1 MAYCLKRSNVM
12 KNSADK
18 LDIAETIKLLKAAGF
33 KKRKLL
39 KSLEKLALEYST
51 IVISGA
57 SSGIGQATLELV
69 STLPK
74 NILICNIS
82 RSKSAIFFDR
92 QDVENVPCDLSN
104 LQEIDAAFLQIEK
117 LRQVR
122 GIKGGKILLINN
134 SGFGGYG
141 LFPEPNNAHNCNM
154 IDVNVRGLTY
164 LTGLFIPLIR
174 EFGGGVIN
182 VASTAAWQP
191 CPYLSVYAATKAYV
205 MSFSLA
211 LDYELKKFGARALC
225 LCPGPTTTNF
235 FKRAGFDER
244 PLKANFGHEAS
255 DVAQAMLIAYAY
267 GKNLKIVGLLN
278 SVVAWLNYFIP
289 RSVMGRISG
298 FILAKVRGQNLKK

>member
-1 MAYCLKRSNVM
+1 M

-18 LDIAETIKLLKAAGF
+18 IDIAETLNLLKGAGF

-39 KSLEKLALEYST
+39 KSIEKLASEYRT

-57 SSGIGQATLELV
+57 SSGIGQATLELL

-82 RSKSAIFFDR
+82 RSKSAIFFDNES
-92 QDVENVPCDLSN
+92 VENVPCDLSN
-104 LQEIDAAFLQIEK
+104 LEEIDAAFLQIKK
-117 LRQVR
+117 LRELR
-122 GIKGGKILLINN
+122 GINSGKILLINN

-141 LFPEPNNAHNCNM
+141 LFPEPNNAHNANM
-154 IDVNVRGLTY
+154 VDVNVRGLTY
-164 LTGLFIPLIR
+164 LAGLFVPLIR

-235 FKRAGFDER
+235 FKRAGFDKR
-244 PLKANFGHEAS
+244 PLKSNFGHEAT
-255 DVAQAMLIAYAY
+255 DVAQSMLIAFAG

-278 SVVAWLNYFIP
+278 SVVAWLNYLIP
-289 RSVMGRISG
+289 RSLMSLISG
-298 FILAKVRGQNLKK
+298 FILSKVRGQNLKK